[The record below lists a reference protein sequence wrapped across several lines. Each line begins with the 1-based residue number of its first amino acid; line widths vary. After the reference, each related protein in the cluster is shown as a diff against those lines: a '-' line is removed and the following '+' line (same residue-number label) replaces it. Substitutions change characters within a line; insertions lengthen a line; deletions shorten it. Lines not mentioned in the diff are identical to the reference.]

1 MGNRFNGVAIGA
13 KGVGEQHFAVS
24 GGTTPCNFKL
34 ASSILVSFVQGAQCF
49 HGDINRFAFVG
60 GIKRVD
66 EFTSFVEQG
75 ELSGGGPAVHAKVY
89 AECFRKV
96 SLFKCGLCLGQLMAF
111 VEDGT
116 FCVGFEER
124 LASIGALRRG
134 AACRIVYDHD
144 VSLFQRLD
152 CLGRNEACL
161 TAGEELFQGKRCA
174 HCNDGFGVIGN
185 DDVFPS
191 QLKALGKNGNQ
202 ARVEGEGPAFEYNR
216 SLDFQALSQAADGL
230 LGDSVKRR

>member
-24 GGTTPCNFKL
+24 SGTTPCNFKF
-34 ASSILVSFVQGAQCF
+34 ASSILVSFVQAAQCF
-49 HGDINRFAFVG
+49 HSDINRFAFVG

-75 ELSGGGPAVHAKVY
+75 ELSSGGPAVHAKVY

-116 FCVGFEER
+116 F
-124 LASIGALRRG
+124 
-134 AACRIVYDHD
+134 
-144 VSLFQRLD
+144 
-152 CLGRNEACL
+152 
-161 TAGEELFQGKRCA
+161 
-174 HCNDGFGVIGN
+174 
-185 DDVFPS
+185 
-191 QLKALGKNGNQ
+191 
-202 ARVEGEGPAFEYNR
+202 
-216 SLDFQALSQAADGL
+216 
-230 LGDSVKRR
+230 